1 MKFFKT
7 SILALLALAATTF
20 TACSDDDEYVAA
32 DATAAPYFASTL
44 PAKVDV
50 PTGDSSF
57 VVTVSRSVEGAEATY
72 ELISE
77 DADTVFTVPSQVTFA
92 AGSKSADIVINC
104 DVEKMGLDTY
114 HPLALSFA
122 DGVASPYGESSYSLR
137 VCIAGKWNDLGMCTY
152 NEPILGLSYEVLLQE
167 SESTPGYYR
176 LKAPY
181 GSAFLDALE
190 LYGYGLTSV
199 GLTGYDEK
207 DEGYLYVHA
216 ENPDNVIVEL
226 QDTGLTVEGVS
237 GDLLLGSII
246 GLYYRW
252 GYDDDSEAVGNII
265 SNGYAGSIEAYQGEE
280 NGYVYFPSRGLV
292 YAFEGEDYV
301 DAGYASYAN
310 SSAGVVLFSFPGVYV
325 CDYTST
331 ITFDGLSTTTNS
343 LYSYGTF
350 SVQASSEIEDALFGV
365 MKIEDV
371 ETDIE
376 ATYNAILNGTI
387 ETYKLKAGDSKS
399 YEIELEGAGKYCAM
413 VLGYDNVKV
422 NGEYTH
428 QLVDISYKVFTV
440 RDGLGTQHNYK
451 HLGTGYFQDGWIYPM
466 FGVSA
471 DEYIYEVEVYESK
484 TEPGVYRIMNPYG
497 VDTEIG
503 SYYNEDENDNAI
515 DIDASDKDCI
525 CIVPQYSG
533 FTSETIF
540 GGEFYLGNTEGLY
553 YSMGYTKNEVINR
566 MYKNLGLTADAVF
579 TNYDDELA
587 TITVPKPLLGYDD
600 YENFGYSYNAE
611 YLQDAVI
618 WLPEDESASAPAK
631 FKRSVKR
638 VDAMISHALGKS
650 VLTRAEKPQAKM
662 KFKLGKQVD
671 LKKF

>member
-114 HPLALSFA
+114 HPLTLSFA
-122 DGVASPYGESSYSLR
+122 DGVASPYGDSSYTVR
-137 VCIAGKWNDLGMCTY
+137 VCIAGNWVDLGMCTY
-152 NEPILGLSYEVLLQE
+152 NDPFVMGLSYEVPLQE
-167 SESTPGYYR
+167 SETHAGYYR

-181 GSAFLDALE
+181 GSAFKEALE
-190 LYGYGLTSV
+190 EYGYSLSSV
-199 GLTGYDEK
+199 GLTSYDEQ
-207 DEGYLYVHA
+207 DELFLYVHA
-216 ENPDNVIVEL
+216 EDPDAVYLERQALGVGVDGAGELAAYSYAAYYVEKGGYSL
-226 QDTGLTVEGVS
+226 EDVASYGLTGTV
-237 GDLLLGSII
+237 
-246 GLYYRW
+246 
-252 GYDDDSEAVGNII
+252 
-265 SNGYAGSIEAYQGEE
+265 EAYQGET
-280 NGYVYFPSRGLV
+280 NGYVYFGAQTLL
-292 YAFEGEDYV
+292 YGFEDGAYS
-301 DAGYASYAN
+301 AYLYYAN
-310 SSAGVVLFSFPGVYV
+310 SSAGVVLFSFPGVNV

-350 SVQASSEIEDALFGV
+350 SVQASSEIVDGLFGV

-371 ETDIE
+371 DTDVE

-387 ETYKLKAGDSKS
+387 DTYKLKAGDSNS

-413 VLGYDNVKV
+413 VLGYANVKV
-422 NGEYTH
+422 NGEYNY

-533 FTSETIF
+533 FTSETVF

-553 YSMGYTKNEVINR
+553 YSMGYTKNEVINL